1 MIVRLFILFIFII
14 ITIDAKKPSDLFKE
28 LENSKSSLKKA
39 NKEKTNV
46 HRQLQRVAK
55 RIKKLNQEILMY
67 DKKLDKLNSY
77 LVKEKEK
84 YNSAM
89 AEIDSINDTI
99 KALDKDIENKNR
111 EFAKKISNSLGVV
124 VAQDKSGEKDEKS
137 VILKEFYDKYK
148 AKNQEEILKMS
159 KNIEQKK
166 ALKKS
171 LIAKRDEIFKGI
183 KDIKEQKKLY
193 EDEKKKRKALLKK
206 LDKEEKIYSEK
217 LKKIFKK
224 RAVIRLTLAK
234 LNILKEESAKEA
246 KRKEREL
253 KKRIRELK
261 KLKIANKKER
271 IKALKEG
278 RAVNYNVAR
287 ITRVKQRSSSYSRA
301 NVTNYYGRKTRPPLR
316 APKIVKP
323 FGTFIDPIF
332 KIRSFNDSV
341 TMVSGV
347 GDKRVFSVLNGTVSY
362 IGKNSMLG
370 KFVIIKHSNNIHTIY
385 ADLDVVSPFVKVNKK
400 LKAGSVVGK
409 VRRKLIFEATK
420 NGKFINPK
428 QLIDFR
434 I

>member
-1 MIVRLFILFIFII
+1 MILRALILMIFVVV
-14 ITIDAKKPSDLFKE
+14 DLSAKKPTDLFKE
-28 LENSKSSLKKA
+28 LESSKSSLQKT
-39 NKEKTNV
+39 NKEKVNV
-46 HRQLQRVAK
+46 NRQLQKIAQ

-99 KALDKDIENKNR
+99 KALDKDIEDKNR
-111 EFAKKISNSLGVV
+111 EFAKKISKSLGAV

-148 AKNQEEILKMS
+148 AKNQEEILKIS

-166 ALKKS
+166 ALKQS
-171 LIAKRDEIFKGI
+171 LIEKRDEIYKGI

-193 EDEKKKRKALLKK
+193 EEEKRKRKKLLVK
-206 LDKEEKIYSEK
+206 LDKEEKVYSEK

-224 RAVIRLTLAK
+224 QAVIRLTLAK

-253 KKRIRELK
+253 KKRIKELK
-261 KLKIANKKER
+261 NLKIANKKER

-278 RAVNYNVAR
+278 REVNYNVAR

-301 NVTNYYGRKTRPPLR
+301 NITNYYGKKTRPPLR

-323 FGTFIDPIF
+323 FGTFVDPIF
-332 KIRSFNDSV
+332 KIKSFNDSV
-341 TMVSGV
+341 TMVSGI
-347 GDKRVFSVLNGTVSY
+347 GDKRVFNVLNGTVSY
-362 IGKNSMLG
+362 VGKNSMLG

-385 ADLDVVSPFVKVNKK
+385 ADLDVVSPFVKVNKR

-428 QLIDFR
+428 QLINFN